1 MNWNVV
7 FDSRGIILGG
17 LWVTVQLSAMGIVLG
32 TIVGLFVALIRH
44 ARIPVLSQAARIY
57 VEIFRG
63 SPLLLQLFF
72 VFFGLPYL
80 GLEVSP
86 LEAALTALA
95 LYGGA
100 YISEIFRAGIEA
112 VPRGQYE
119 AAQALGLS
127 NYAIMRYV
135 VLPQTFTVVLPPLIG
150 FYIGL
155 IKDTSLATIIG
166 YQELMQQSQSIID
179 RTARPLEVYAVVAVL
194 YFALCYPLSRLV
206 TYLDRKRA
214 IVL

>member
-1 MNWNVV
+1 MNWQIV
-7 FDSRGIILGG
+7 FDSRGILLNG
-17 LWVTVQLSAMGIVLG
+17 LWITIQLSAMGIVLG

-44 ARIPVLSQAARIY
+44 ARVPVLSQVARVY

-72 VFFGLPYL
+72 VFFGFPYL

-86 LEAALTALA
+86 LEAALTALT

-100 YISEIFRAGIEA
+100 YISEIIRAGIEA

-127 NYAIMRYV
+127 NYAVMRHV
-135 VLPQTFTVVLPPLIG
+135 VLPQTLAVVLPPLVG

-166 YQELMQQSQSIID
+166 YQELMRQSQSIID
-179 RTARPLEVYAVVAVL
+179 RTARPLEVFAVVALL
-194 YFALCYPLSRLV
+194 YFVLCYPLSRLV
-206 TYLDRKRA
+206 TYLDRRRA
-214 IVL
+214 LAL